1 MLTYLLLKRKRE
13 ERESDFSDEE
23 SIKSSKSCPDEE
35 KQESNGRLPT
45 PSNRQASDNPVVQPM
60 SDSILNEEE
69 DSALQDEELGLRA
82 RRCKVPDSLTDEQE
96 DALAEWFQ
104 SQPLFFDQS
113 VRDFKN
119 KDKRERLLEEK
130 AQDFGLQGKDIMLWF
145 KSQRT
150 IYGRLKKKKSG
161 LAPQSLTA
169 RQRWVMR
176 TFSFLS
182 PYLIARNSRNLAK
195 HNHAPEMRVDDD
207 SWDEDVAQLDISQYD
222 LHPGPLRLPESI
234 ASEEELVNM
243 SGTPVRAD
251 LRAAFIK
258 QETPDDSTE
267 QTTETLPRNH
277 HLQPPTSEVLDPRRS
292 SSNSPR
298 TAWANWL
305 TAEVMEL
312 PEELWRKFQRESF
325 ELVMRYKEQQQVHR
339 QQQSNHPGSTSG
351 ATFHF
356 ATIAQPQHQFR

>member
-1 MLTYLLLKRKRE
+1 
-13 ERESDFSDEE
+13 
-23 SIKSSKSCPDEE
+23 
-35 KQESNGRLPT
+35 
-45 PSNRQASDNPVVQPM
+45 
-60 SDSILNEEE
+60 
-69 DSALQDEELGLRA
+69 
-82 RRCKVPDSLTDEQE
+82 
-96 DALAEWFQ
+96 
-104 SQPLFFDQS
+104 
-113 VRDFKN
+113 
-119 KDKRERLLEEK
+119 
-130 AQDFGLQGKDIMLWF
+130 
-145 KSQRT
+145 
-150 IYGRLKKKKSG
+150 
-161 LAPQSLTA
+161 
-169 RQRWVMR
+169 
-176 TFSFLS
+176 
-182 PYLIARNSRNLAK
+182 
-195 HNHAPEMRVDDD
+195 MRVDDD

-325 ELVMRYKEQQQVHR
+325 ELVMRYKEQQHVHR

-351 ATFHF
+351 AMSHF